1 MTSISQ
7 SHERAIHFYAPPLS
21 PCVVSSCFKSLR
33 PWLISFT
40 FWFRHRRSANSVPKI
55 TALLW
60 HRLGQNHS
68 SYHASMLP
76 KQHRPRS
83 PLGLT
88 RSFTMKL
95 SKLTKLPS
103 CLKKLRAQVQ
113 KPVVRSMENESA
125 VTPEVDSE
133 AIERSILAALEI
145 QSSPS
150 TRIGFISAIRAL
162 IVADPPFSIPTPE

>member
-1 MTSISQ
+1 
-7 SHERAIHFYAPPLS
+7 
-21 PCVVSSCFKSLR
+21 
-33 PWLISFT
+33 
-40 FWFRHRRSANSVPKI
+40 
-55 TALLW
+55 
-60 HRLGQNHS
+60 
-68 SYHASMLP
+68 
-76 KQHRPRS
+76 
-83 PLGLT
+83 
-88 RSFTMKL
+88 MKL

-113 KPVVRSMENESA
+113 KPVVRPMENESA